1 MKLSPRFQSL
11 VTAFGLATTIAFAQG
26 ADAQAQSVA
35 GVSPQ
40 VDMVAGFMQA
50 QSLETVVVLDKAN
63 AELLV
68 IDRGQVVMRSP
79 ALYGR
84 GQGEDER
91 ADGRATP
98 SGIFALREY
107 TDRKYDGDRV
117 LAFLCHPNAC
127 YVIHPTWHGKPTERR
142 DERLATPTPDDNT
155 VSNGCIN
162 VPFEFYQ
169 RMSAYLQSRANV
181 VTENGRSM
189 AWLPRLVVL
198 PENTDL
204 AATRRILGISA
215 SNAVNI
221 SPAP

>member
-1 MKLSPRFQSL
+1 MIFSHRFQRL
-11 VTAFGLATTIAFAQG
+11 ATAFGLASSIVMAG
-26 ADAQAQSVA
+26 GIEAQAQSTQN
-35 GVSPQ
+35 VSPQ
-40 VDMVAGFMQA
+40 VDMVTDYMQE
-50 QSLETVVVLDKAN
+50 QSLETIVVLDKAN

-68 IDRGQVVMRSP
+68 IDRGEVVMRSP

-98 SGIFALREY
+98 AGVFALREY
-107 TDRKYDGDRV
+107 SDRKYDGGRV

-127 YVIHPTWHGKPTERR
+127 YVIHPTWHGKPSERR

-162 VPFEFYQ
+162 VPYAFYQ
-169 RMSAYLQSRANV
+169 QMNAYLQSRANV

-198 PENTDL
+198 PENTNLD
-204 AATRRILGISA
+204 ATRRILNIPTSSA
-215 SNAVNI
+215 AY
-221 SPAP
+221 SPNP

>member
-1 MKLSPRFQSL
+1 MKLSPRFHSL
-11 VTAFGLATTIAFAQG
+11 ATAFGLATTIAMTHG
-26 ADAQAQSVA
+26 ADAHAQSMQN
-35 GVSPQ
+35 VSPQ
-40 VDMVAGFMQA
+40 VDMVADYMQG
-50 QSLETVVVLDKAN
+50 QSLETMVVLDKAN

-98 SGIFALREY
+98 SGVFALREY
-107 TDRKYDGDRV
+107 SDPKYDGGRV

-127 YVIHPTWHGKPTERR
+127 YVIHPTWHGKPSERR

-162 VPFEFYQ
+162 VPYEFYQ

-198 PENTDL
+198 PENTNL
-204 AATRRILGISA
+204 AATRRALGMPAGSG
-215 SNAVNI
+215 SGV